1 MSIQLEITILPLG
14 NKLKVDKGTRV
25 INLIDG
31 RFPVVA
37 VKICN
42 QYASLQDIIT
52 VDCSIEPIT
61 INSTA
66 GMRIYRNS
74 LIHLFEMAAKK
85 VFPDRRVVIGH
96 SLGHAFFHRFRD
108 DGPPAN
114 EKDATI
120 IEKMMRELVNRD
132 FPITPDEISWES
144 AVKSFRNRS
153 YPATSQLME
162 ELNEPHVG
170 IWRCDDL
177 ITIRHNPMV
186 PSTGFMKTFAVEFYR
201 DGFLLRYP
209 STQNPEEIGKHDEE
223 PKLFTVYEEHKK
235 WGQILEVSNVAQLNA
250 LSRNRTQ
257 AREFIQTAEALH
269 DRKIAELAGMITAKQ
284 NPARIILIAG
294 PSSSGKTTF
303 TKKLALSL
311 KSAGLKPQLI
321 SLDDYYKERSKVP
334 LDEEGNPD
342 FEVLEALDIDIFNQ
356 NLKDLLAGEE
366 TEIPIFDFKRVG
378 GRLKQGRKI
387 QLDEDGILLF
397 EGIHGLNPNL
407 TPGLEKDKAFRIYI
421 SALTQLNL
429 DDHDRIPTTD
439 NRLIRRIVRDHQFR
453 SYPAI
458 DTLKMWPSVRRG
470 ERKHIFPY
478 QGSADVMF
486 NSALDYELAILK
498 IFAEPLLRTVSPVE
512 KEYGEAR
519 RLMSFLRNFSPFPV
533 EDIPELSIIREFIG
547 RSGFHY

>member
-1 MSIQLEITILPLG
+1 MSKQLKVTILPDG
-14 NKLKVDKGTRV
+14 KVWEAARGTRAADLLPV
-25 INLIDG
+25 G
-31 RFPVVA
+31 FPMVA
-37 VKICN
+37 VKISN
-42 QYASLQDIIT
+42 HYSSLQDSIR
-52 VDCSIEPIT
+52 VDCSVEPVNIT
-61 INSTA
+61 STA

-74 LIHLFEMAAKK
+74 LIFLFELAAKK
-85 VFPDRRVVIGH
+85 TFPERRVVIGH
-96 SLGHAFFHRFRD
+96 SLGHAFFHRFQD
-108 DGPPAN
+108 DGPQALKEN
-114 EKDATI
+114 ALSLEKA
-120 IEKMMRELVNRD
+120 MRELVIRD
-132 FPITPDEISWES
+132 LPIIPDEISWET
-144 AVKSFRNRS
+144 AVENFKNHS
-153 YPATSQLME
+153 YPASSQLMV
-162 ELNEPHVG
+162 ELNEPRVG
-170 IWRCDDL
+170 IWRCDGL
-177 ITIRHNPMV
+177 ISIRHTPMV
-186 PSTGFMKTFAVEFYR
+186 PSTGILKTFAVEFYHG
-201 DGFLLRYP
+201 GFLLRYP
-209 STQNPEEIGKHDEE
+209 STNNPDQLGDRDEE

-235 WGQILEVSNVAQLNA
+235 WGEILGVSNVAQLNT
-250 LSRNRTQ
+250 LSRNRSR
-257 AREFIQTAEALH
+257 ARDFIQTAEALH
-269 DRKIAELAGMITAKQ
+269 DRKIAELAGMITARKNQ
-284 NPARIILIAG
+284 TRIILIAG

-334 LDEEGNPD
+334 LDENGNPD
-342 FEVLEALDIDIFNQ
+342 FEVLEALDIDHFNR
-356 NLKDLLAGEE
+356 NLEDLFAGRE

-378 GRLKQGRKI
+378 GRLEKGRTI
-387 QLDEDGILLF
+387 RLDDDGIILY

-407 TPGLEKDKAFRIYI
+407 TPGLEKGKAFKIYI

-470 ERKHIFPY
+470 EERHIFPY

-519 RLMSFLRNFSPFPV
+519 RLMAFLRNFSPFPV

-547 RSGFHY
+547 GSGFHY